1 VWSVEDP
8 GSGNWQQLEGGLS
21 VHDGFVGRFFDE
33 QLVTE
38 LADQWEFDA
47 ATPYDEGQR
56 RLWRVTLTKPES

>member
-1 VWSVEDP
+1 
-8 GSGNWQQLEGGLS
+8 